1 MKSHTLLYHIY
12 YCVALRRLVEL
23 NDEIREAI
31 TGRSQISKS
40 TFTVRFLVIRR
51 YQGREWTVCM
61 MYTVFISYACTV
73 YNFLVCFR
81 PVSSLNVLGGHHHSW
96 GGHKQTQ
103 IFFRSLRSRTSTS
116 TPTPHPHEFFFSFS
130 LNLTG
135 VQHNLRGSRPPLVTG
150 LVCFATLTCFIDQ
163 PTKRSS
169 GGGASY
175 RPPPTV
181 ATQLLHSIIHYNL
194 HRSSSSIQLLQLVA
208 MVRTIIH
215 SNTNHALQFHPKSSH
230 HNYISNIFSNP
241 IHTIPHKTN

>member
-12 YCVALRRLVEL
+12 YCVVLRRLVEL
-23 NDEIREAI
+23 NYEIREVI

-40 TFTVRFLVIRR
+40 TFTVRFLLIRR

-73 YNFLVCFR
+73 YNFFVCFR

-103 IFFRSLRSRTSTS
+103 IFFARSAREPPR
-116 TPTPHPHEFFFSFS
+116 PPPPPPWFFFSFF
-130 LNLTG
+130 LAKFNG
-135 VQHNLRGSRPPLVTG
+135 GPGPPLVTG

-163 PTKRSS
+163 ATKRSS

-175 RPPPTV
+175 RAPPTV
-181 ATQLLHSIIHYNL
+181 ATQLHFSIIHYNL
-194 HRSSSSIQLLQLVA
+194 HRSSSSIQLLQFVA